1 MPCCDASAAAT
12 ASLVERGFEAH
23 SAASA
28 PPALRVIIRL
38 AVSLVTWRHAA
49 SLMPFSGCSLT
60 KRARIRVR
68 TGISRAAQSIR
79 SWPCAARFKSLT
91 SLPFVLTFKSGVS
104 SIHNFAHYFHVG
116 EALSPTQV
124 FELDQDL
131 HSDDLAPQ
139 LAD

>member
-12 ASLVERGFEAH
+12 ASLVESGLEAQ
-23 SAASA
+23 SATSA
-28 PPALRVIIRL
+28 PPALRVSIRL

-49 SLMPFSGCSLT
+49 SLRPLSGCSFA
-60 KRARIRVR
+60 KRARIRFR
-68 TGISRAAQSIR
+68 TGISRAAQSMR

-91 SLPFVLTFKSGVS
+91 SLPLVLTFKSGVS
-104 SIHNFAHYFHVG
+104 SIDDFTHYFHVG

-131 HSDDLAPQ
+131 HSDD
-139 LAD
+139 